1 MELDR
6 RTVLRLAGAV
16 PVLAAVPAAIPGHG
30 GGDEWERLRAR
41 LTGTLFRPGEPGY
54 DEARLGFFS
63 LYDHRLPAG
72 IAVCAN
78 EDDVRRCVDFAARHH
93 VPIAARSGGHSY
105 AGYSIVDKGL
115 IVDLSRLNAIE
126 IRPGG
131 RAAIGAGAR
140 LGQVYEAL
148 AAAGRALPAGSCPS
162 VGIAGLTLGGGIG
175 VLGRK
180 YGLTCDNLESV
191 RFVGADGKLRVVSE
205 ETAPD
210 LLWALRGGGGGNF
223 GIVTSF
229 TFRTAAA
236 RTLTNFGLTFPPA
249 VLADLVAAWQD
260 WQPAMPDELW
270 SGMGLG
276 PAAVNCGGCFVGR
289 ATELNPLIDDLV
301 RRVGTEPLT
310 RDVSEQSHL
319 ATMRA
324 FAEET
329 NFPAAVAQRGEYVST
344 SRMLTHRVP
353 DPGAL
358 ASLLTSDPQLY
369 SIVDAYGGAIAR
381 VPSSE
386 SCFPHRSALGSIQIT
401 RGLAGGEAHARQVI
415 GRVRDE
421 LGREFGQAGY
431 VNYID
436 PEMPDWAKA
445 YYGDSLPRL
454 RRVARKYDPDGLFAF
469 EQGLAR

>member
-6 RTVLRLAGAV
+6 RTILRLAGAV
-16 PVLAAVPAAIPGHG
+16 PALAAVPVAIPEG
-30 GGDEWERLRAR
+30 GGPWERLRAH
-41 LTGTLFRPGEPGY
+41 LAGELFRPGDPGY
-54 DEARLGFFS
+54 DAARLGFFS
-63 LYDHRLPAG
+63 LYDHRMPDG
-72 IAVCAN
+72 VAVCAN
-78 EDDVRRCVDFAARHH
+78 EDDVRRCVEFAARHRI
-93 VPIAARSGGHSY
+93 PIAARSGGHSY

-115 IVDLSRLNAIE
+115 VVDLSRLNTVE
-126 IRPGG
+126 ILPGG
-131 RAAIGAGAR
+131 RAAIGAGAM
-140 LGQVYEAL
+140 LGPVYEAL
-148 AAAGRALPAGSCPS
+148 AAAGRALPAGSCPA
-162 VGIAGLTLGGGIG
+162 VGIAGLALGGGIG

-180 YGLTCDNLESV
+180 YGLTCDRIESV
-191 RFVGADGKLRVVSE
+191 RLVGADGKPRLVSA

-229 TFRTAAA
+229 TFTTEAA
-236 RTLTNFGLTFPPA
+236 RTLATFELTFPPV
-249 VLADLVAAWQD
+249 VLADLVAAWQE

-276 PAAVNCGGCFVGR
+276 SQAANCGGCFVGS
-289 ATELNPLIDDLV
+289 AAQVNPLLDDLV
-301 RRVGTEPLT
+301 RRVGTQPTKRVVTEQGHLT
-310 RDVSEQSHL
+310 
-319 ATMRA
+319 TMRA
-324 FAEET
+324 FAEEV
-329 NFPAAVAQRGEYVST
+329 NFPAAVAARGEYVST
-344 SRMLTHRVP
+344 SRMLTHPVR

-358 ASLLTSDPQLY
+358 AALLTSDPELY
-369 SIVDAYGGAIAR
+369 SIVDGYGGAIAR
-381 VPSSE
+381 VSSSE

-401 RGLAGGEAHARQVI
+401 RGLAGGEAVARQSI

-431 VNYID
+431 INYID

>member
-16 PVLAAVPAAIPGHG
+16 PVMAAVPAESPG
-30 GGDEWERLRAR
+30 GGGPWTRLRAR
-41 LTGTLFRPGEPGY
+41 LAGELFRPGDPGY
-54 DEARLGFFS
+54 DEKRLGFFS

-72 IAVCAN
+72 VAVCAN
-78 EDDVRRCVDFAARHH
+78 EDDVRHCVDFAARQRIP
-93 VPIAARSGGHSY
+93 VAARSGGHSY
-105 AGYSIVDKGL
+105 AGYSIVDEGL
-115 IVDLSRLNAIE
+115 VVDLSRLNAVE
-126 IRPGG
+126 TLPGG

-140 LGQVYEAL
+140 LGPVYEAL
-148 AAAGRALPAGSCPS
+148 AAAGRALPAGSCPQ

-175 VLGRK
+175 VLARK
-180 YGLTCDNLESV
+180 YGLTCDNVESV
-191 RFVGADGKLRVVSE
+191 RFVGADGEARLVSE

-236 RTLTNFGLTFPPA
+236 RTLTNFNLVFPPA
-249 VLADLVAAWQD
+249 VLAALVAAWQE

-276 PAAVNCGGCFVGR
+276 ATAANCGGCFVGT
-289 ATELNPLIDDLV
+289 AAQVNPLLDDLV
-301 RRVGTEPLT
+301 RRVGTEPT
-310 RDVSEQSHL
+310 EREVIEQGHL
-319 ATMRA
+319 ASMRA
-324 FAEET
+324 LAQEAA
-329 NFPAAVAQRGEYVST
+329 FPAAVAQRGEYVAT
-344 SRMLTHRVP
+344 SRMLTHPVP

-358 ASLLTSDPQLY
+358 ATLLSSDPHLY

-386 SCFPHRSALGSIQIT
+386 SCFPHRSALGSVQII
-401 RGLAGGEAHARQVI
+401 RSLEGGEAYARQVI

-421 LGREFGQAGY
+421 LGREYGQAGY

-436 PEMPDWAKA
+436 PEMPEWAKA
-445 YYGDSLPRL
+445 YYGKSLPRL

-469 EQGLAR
+469 DQGLAR

>member
-1 MELDR
+1 MALDR
-6 RTVLRLAGAV
+6 RTILKLAGAV
-16 PVLAAVPAAIPGHG
+16 PAMAAVPAAIPDG
-30 GGDEWERLRAR
+30 GGPWERLRAG
-41 LTGTLFRPGEPGY
+41 LAGELFRPGDPGY
-54 DEARLGFFS
+54 DDVRLGFFT
-63 LYDHRLPAG
+63 LYDHRLPDG
-72 IAVCAN
+72 VAVCAN
-78 EDDVRRCVDFAARHH
+78 EDDVRRCVDFAARHR

-105 AGYSIVDKGL
+105 PGYSTVDKGL
-115 IVDLSRLNAIE
+115 VVDLSRLNTIE
-126 IRPGG
+126 ILPGG
-131 RAAIGAGAR
+131 RAAIGAGAL
-140 LGQVYEAL
+140 LGRVYETL
-148 AAAGRALPAGSCPS
+148 AAAGRALPAGSCPA

-180 YGLTCDNLESV
+180 YGLTCDSVESV
-191 RFVGADGKLRVVSE
+191 RFVGADGTLHLVSA

-249 VLADLVAAWQD
+249 VLADLVAAWQE

-289 ATELNPLIDDLV
+289 AAQLNPLLDDLV
-301 RRVGTEPLT
+301 RRVGTQPLT
-310 RDVSEQSHL
+310 RDVTEQGNL

-329 NFPAAVAQRGEYVST
+329 RFPAAVAQRAAYVST
-344 SRMLTHRVP
+344 SRMLTHPVP
-353 DPGAL
+353 DPDAL
-358 ASLLTSDPQLY
+358 ASLLNSDPHLY

-386 SCFPHRSALGSIQIT
+386 SCFPHRSALGSIQVT
-401 RGLAGGEAHARQVI
+401 RGLNGGEAYARQVI

-421 LGREFGQAGY
+421 LGREYGQAGY
-431 VNYID
+431 INYID
-436 PEMPDWAKA
+436 PEMPHWAKA

-469 EQGLAR
+469 AQGLAR

>member
-16 PVLAAVPAAIPGHG
+16 PVLAAVPLPD

-41 LTGTLFRPGEPGY
+41 LAGTLFRPGDPGY
-54 DEARLGFFS
+54 DKARLGFFS

-72 IAVCAN
+72 VAVCAN
-78 EDDVRRCVDFAARHH
+78 EDDVRRCVDFAARLRI
-93 VPIAARSGGHSY
+93 PIAARSGGHSY
-105 AGYSIVDKGL
+105 VGYSIVDRGL
-115 IVDLSRLNAIE
+115 IVDLSRLSRVE
-126 IRPGG
+126 ILPGG
-131 RAAIGAGAR
+131 RAAIGAGAV
-140 LGQVYEAL
+140 LGRVYEAL
-148 AAAGRALPAGSCPS
+148 AAAGRALPAGSCPQ

-180 YGLTCDNLESV
+180 YGLTCDRVESV
-191 RFVGADGKLRVVSE
+191 RFVGADGKLRLVSA

-229 TFRTAAA
+229 VFKTEPA
-236 RTLTNFGLTFPPA
+236 RTLTNFTLTFPPA
-249 VLADLVAAWQD
+249 VLADLVAAWQE

-276 PAAVNCGGCFVGR
+276 SAAVNCGGCFVGR
-289 ATELNPLIDDLV
+289 AVQLNPLLDDLV

-310 RDVSEQSHL
+310 REVKEQGHL
-319 ATMRA
+319 ATMRS
-324 FAEET
+324 FAEEVQ
-329 NFPAAVAQRGEYVST
+329 FPAAVDQRGEYVAT
-344 SRMLTHRVP
+344 SRMLTHPVP

-358 ASLLTSDPQLY
+358 AALLTSDPQLY
-369 SIVDAYGGAIAR
+369 SIVDTYGGAIAR
-381 VPSSE
+381 VPSGE

-401 RGLAGGEAHARQVI
+401 RGLDGGVAKARQEI

-421 LGREFGQAGY
+421 LGREYGQAGY

-445 YYGDSLPRL
+445 YYGESLPRL

>member
-6 RTVLRLAGAV
+6 RTVLRWAGAV
-16 PVLAAVPAAIPGHG
+16 PALVAVPAAIPEG
-30 GGDEWERLRAR
+30 GGEWERLRAR
-41 LTGTLFRPGEPGY
+41 LAGELYRPGEPGY

-72 IAVCAN
+72 VAVCAN
-78 EDDVRRCVDFAARHH
+78 EDDVRRCVDFAARQRI
-93 VPIAARSGGHSY
+93 PIAARSGGHSY
-105 AGYSIVDKGL
+105 AGYSLVDKGL
-115 IVDLSRLNAIE
+115 VVDLSRLNAIE
-126 IRPGG
+126 ILPGG
-131 RAAIGAGAR
+131 RAKIGAGAL

-148 AAAGRALPAGSCPS
+148 AAAGRALPAGSCPA

-180 YGLTCDNLESV
+180 YGLTCDRLESA
-191 RFVGADGKLRVVSE
+191 RFVGADGKARPVSA

-229 TFRTAAA
+229 TFRTAPA
-236 RTLTNFGLTFPPA
+236 RTLTNFALTFPPA
-249 VLADLVAAWQD
+249 VLADLVAAWQE

-276 PAAVNCGGCFVGR
+276 ETAANCGGCFVGTP
-289 ATELNPLIDDLV
+289 AQVNPLLDDLI
-301 RRVGTEPLT
+301 RRVGTEPT
-310 RDVSEQSHL
+310 ERKVTEQGHL

-324 FAEET
+324 FAEEKD
-329 NFPAAVAQRGEYVST
+329 FPAAARERADYVAT
-344 SRMLTHRVP
+344 SRMLTHPVP
-353 DPGAL
+353 DPDAL
-358 ASLLTSDPQLY
+358 ASLLTSDPLLY
-369 SIVDAYGGAIAR
+369 TIFDAYGGAIAR

-386 SCFPHRSALGSIQIT
+386 SCFPHRDALGSIQVI
-401 RGLAGGEAHARQVI
+401 RGTAAPGGEAEARRVI

-421 LGREFGQAGY
+421 LGRELGPAGY
-431 VNYID
+431 INYID

-445 YYGDSLPRL
+445 YYGESLPRL

>member
-1 MELDR
+1 MELGR

-16 PVLAAVPAAIPGHG
+16 PVLAAAPAAIPEG
-30 GGDEWERLRAR
+30 GGPWERLRSR
-41 LTGTLFRPGEPGY
+41 LTGELFRPGDPGY
-54 DEARLGFFS
+54 DEVRLGFFS

-72 IAVCAN
+72 VAVCAT
-78 EDDVRRCVDFAARHH
+78 EDDVRNCVDFAARQRI
-93 VPIAARSGGHSY
+93 PIAARSGGHSY
-105 AGYSIVDKGL
+105 AGYSVVDRGL
-115 IVDLSRLNAIE
+115 VVDLSRLNTVE
-126 IRPGG
+126 ILPGG

-148 AAAGRALPAGSCPS
+148 AAAGRALPAGSCPQ

-175 VLGRK
+175 VLARK
-180 YGLTCDNLESV
+180 YGLTCDSVESV
-191 RFVGADGKLRVVSE
+191 RFVGADGKPRLVSA

-236 RTLTNFGLTFPPA
+236 RTLTNFNLIFPPA
-249 VLADLVAAWQD
+249 ALASLVAAWQE

-276 PAAVNCGGCFVGR
+276 ATVANCGGCFVGS
-289 ATELNPLIDDLV
+289 AAQVNPLLDDLI
-301 RRVGTEPLT
+301 RRVGTQPTKREVT
-310 RDVSEQSHL
+310 EQGHL

-324 FAEET
+324 FAREAD
-329 NFPAAVAQRGEYVST
+329 FPAAVAQRGEYVAT
-344 SRMLTHRVP
+344 SRMLTHPVP

-358 ASLLTSDPQLY
+358 ASLLTSDPELY

-381 VPSSE
+381 VPSSD
-386 SCFPHRSALGSIQIT
+386 SCFPYRSALGSIQIT
-401 RGLAGGEAHARQVI
+401 RGLEGGEAYARRSI
-415 GRVRDE
+415 GLVRDE
-421 LGREFGQAGY
+421 LGREYGRAGY

-469 EQGLAR
+469 TQGLAR

>member
-6 RTVLRLAGAV
+6 RTVLWLAGAV
-16 PVLAAVPAAIPGHG
+16 PVMAALPAG
-30 GGDEWERLRAR
+30 GGPWERLRAR
-41 LTGTLFRPGEPGY
+41 LTGELFQPGDPGY
-54 DEARLGFFS
+54 DEKRLGFFS

-72 IAVCAN
+72 VAVCAN
-78 EDDVRRCVDFAARHH
+78 EDDVRHCVDFAARQRI
-93 VPIAARSGGHSY
+93 PIAARSGGHSY
-105 AGYSIVDKGL
+105 AGHSLVDKGL
-115 IVDLSRLNAIE
+115 VVDLSRLNAVDIL
-126 IRPGG
+126 PGG

-148 AAAGRALPAGSCPS
+148 AAAGRALPAGSCPQ

-175 VLGRK
+175 VLARK
-180 YGLTCDNLESV
+180 YGLTCDNVESV
-191 RFVGADGKLRVVSE
+191 RFVGADGTARLVSE

-236 RTLTNFGLTFPPA
+236 RTLTNFTLVFPPA
-249 VLADLVAAWQD
+249 VVPALVAAWQE

-276 PAAVNCGGCFVGR
+276 ATAANCGGCFVGS
-289 ATELNPLIDDLV
+289 AAQVNPLLDELI
-301 RRVGTEPLT
+301 RRVGTEPT
-310 RDVSEQSHL
+310 EREVTEQGHL

-324 FAEET
+324 FAREAA
-329 NFPAAVAQRGEYVST
+329 FPAAVAQRGDYVAT
-344 SRMLTHRVP
+344 SRMLTHPVR

-358 ASLLTSDPQLY
+358 ATLLSSDPHLY

-381 VPSSE
+381 VPSNE
-386 SCFPHRSALGSIQIT
+386 SCFPHRSALGSVQII
-401 RGLAGGEAHARQVI
+401 RGLEGGEAYARQVI

-421 LGREFGQAGY
+421 LSREYGQAGY

-436 PEMPDWAKA
+436 PEMPEWAKA

-469 EQGLAR
+469 TQGLAR

>member
-6 RTVLRLAGAV
+6 RTILKLAGAV
-16 PVLAAVPAAIPGHG
+16 PALAAVPGAIPDG
-30 GGDEWERLRAR
+30 GGEWERLRAE
-41 LTGTLFRPGEPGY
+41 LAGELYRPGEPGY

-63 LYDHRLPAG
+63 MYDDRMPDG
-72 IAVCAN
+72 VAVCAN
-78 EDDVRRCVDFAARHH
+78 EDDVRRCVDFAARCRI
-93 VPIAARSGGHSY
+93 PIAARSGGHGY

-115 IVDLSRLNAIE
+115 VVDLSRLAAIE
-126 IRPGG
+126 ILPGG
-131 RAAIGAGAR
+131 RAKIGAGAQ

-148 AAAGRALPAGSCPS
+148 AAAGRALPAGSCPT

-180 YGLTCDNLESV
+180 YGLTCDRVESV
-191 RFVGADGKLRVVSE
+191 RLVGADGKLRPVSA

-236 RTLTNFGLTFPPA
+236 RTLTNYGLTFPPA
-249 VLADLVAAWQD
+249 VLADLVAAWQE

-276 PAAVNCGGCFVGR
+276 AEAVNTGGCFVGR
-289 ATELNPLIDDLV
+289 AAELNPLIDDLV
-301 RRVGTEPLT
+301 RRVGTQPLT
-310 RDVSEQSHL
+310 RDVTEQGHL
-319 ATMRA
+319 ATMRM

-344 SRMLTHRVP
+344 SRILSHPVP
-353 DPGAL
+353 DPDAL
-358 ASLLTSDPQLY
+358 ASLLTSDPHLY
-369 SIVDAYGGAIAR
+369 SIVDPYGGAIAR

-401 RGLAGGEAHARQVI
+401 RGLDGGEAYARQTI

-421 LGREFGQAGY
+421 LGREYGPAGY
-431 VNYID
+431 INYID
-436 PEMPDWAKA
+436 AEMPHWAEA

-454 RRVARKYDPDGLFAF
+454 RRVARKYDPDGVFAF
-469 EQGLAR
+469 EQGLAP

>member
-16 PVLAAVPAAIPGHG
+16 PMMAAVPAGVPG
-30 GGDEWERLRAR
+30 GGGPWERLRAR
-41 LTGTLFRPGEPGY
+41 LTGELFRPGDPGY
-54 DEARLGFFS
+54 DEKRLGFFS
-63 LYDHRLPAG
+63 LYDHKLPAG
-72 IAVCAN
+72 VAVCAN
-78 EDDVRRCVDFAARHH
+78 EDDVRHCVDFAARQRI
-93 VPIAARSGGHSY
+93 PIAARSGGHSY
-105 AGYSIVDKGL
+105 AGYSIVDRGL
-115 IVDLSRLNAIE
+115 VVDLSRLSAVRIL
-126 IRPGG
+126 PGG
-131 RAAIGAGAR
+131 RAAIGAGAQ
-140 LGQVYEAL
+140 LGPVYEAL
-148 AAAGRALPAGSCPS
+148 AAAGRALPAGSCPQ

-175 VLGRK
+175 VLARK
-180 YGLTCDNLESV
+180 YGLTCDNVESV
-191 RFVGADGKLRVVSE
+191 RFVGADGKARLVSE

-236 RTLTNFGLTFPPA
+236 RTLTNFTLVFPPA
-249 VLADLVAAWQD
+249 ALAALVAAWQE

-270 SGMGLG
+270 CGMGLG
-276 PAAVNCGGCFVGR
+276 AAVANCGGCFVGS
-289 ATELNPLIDDLV
+289 AAQVNPLLDDLV
-301 RRVGTEPLT
+301 RRVGTEPIKREVTEQGHL
-310 RDVSEQSHL
+310 VS
-319 ATMRA
+319 MRA
-324 FAEET
+324 FAQEAA
-329 NFPAAVAQRGEYVST
+329 FPAAVAQRGDYVAT
-344 SRMLTHRVP
+344 SRMLTHPVP
-353 DPGAL
+353 DPDAL
-358 ASLLTSDPQLY
+358 AALLGSDPELY

-386 SCFPHRSALGSIQIT
+386 SCFPHRSALGSVQII
-401 RGLAGGEAHARQVI
+401 RGLAGGEAYARQVI

-421 LGREFGQAGY
+421 LGREYGQAGY

-436 PEMPDWAKA
+436 PEMPEWPKA